1 MTITNTVE
9 KCIVTCYIIE
19 NVKPKKNGGPGLTVE
34 IDGAKFGKHKYNRG
48 KVVEGNWVLGGTC
61 RETKEIFVMKV
72 EKRDKDTL
80 IPINEKYVEIEST
93 IISDCWAA
101 YKCLSK

>member
-1 MTITNTVE
+1 MWNL
-9 KCIVTCYIIE
+9 
-19 NVKPKKNGGPGLTVE
+19 KKNGGPGLTVE
-34 IDGAKFGKHKYNRG
+34 IDGAKFGKRKCNRG
-48 KVVEGNWVLGGTC
+48 RGVEGNWVLGGIC
-61 RETKEIFVMKV
+61 RETKEIFLMKV

-101 YKCLSK
+101 YKCLSKWGYQHDTVDHSEHFVDSW